1 MIRDHSVHGRSNEPK
16 NPCPEWINHLGSLI
30 LIRIIP
36 EERTLSSVPKGVSTS
51 GSEIYGLVTLKS
63 DLPHR
68 YSVFGV
74 SELVKVS
81 SDATIPVRMVN
92 PPAQPVKIFCRT
104 KLADFERVDD
114 DLAPFEI
121 GKNSPSYAEHNS
133 SDDRQQPKD
142 YSEFPDLSNSIL
154 NDDEKV
160 KFKNLFNKYRNVFAF
175 PGDQLGRTS
184 LVQHVIDTGDA
195 MPIKQRPYR
204 VSPDVKKEIDRQVEE
219 MLEKGIIQESVSPWS
234 SPVVL
239 VKKKDG
245 SYRFCVDFRKVNKV
259 TKVDSFPMP
268 LVADALDSL
277 AGASVFS
284 VLDLKSGFWQIQMQK
299 DSQQKTAFSTHNGLY
314 EFLTMPFGL
323 VNSGASIQR
332 LMGHILRGLEYRFA
346 LIYIDDII
354 IFFFK
359 QISRVSWSRGYA
371 RRY

>member
-1 MIRDHSVHGRSNEPK
+1 MIRDHSDHGRSNEPK

-36 EERTLSSVPKGVSTS
+36 KERTLSSVPKGVSTS
-51 GSEIYGLVTLKS
+51 ASEIYRLVTPKS

-92 PPAQPVKIFCRT
+92 PSAQPVKIFRRT
-104 KLADFERVDD
+104 KLADFERVDND
-114 DLAPFEI
+114 VATFEI
-121 GKNSPSYAEHNS
+121 GKNSPSSDAQHNS
-133 SDDRQQPKD
+133 SDDLQQPKD

-204 VSPDVKKEIDRQVEE
+204 VSPDVKKEIDRQVDE

-259 TKVDSFPMP
+259 TKVHSFPMP

-277 AGASVFS
+277 VGASVFS
-284 VLDLKSGFWQIQMQK
+284 TLVLKSGFWQVRR
-299 DSQQKTAFSTHNGLY
+299 TAFMN
-314 EFLTMPFGL
+314 F
-323 VNSGASIQR
+323 
-332 LMGHILRGLEYRFA
+332 
-346 LIYIDDII
+346 
-354 IFFFK
+354 
-359 QISRVSWSRGYA
+359 
-371 RRY
+371 